1 MKLGTK
7 SFLIYFGVSIPI
19 LIGIVWLLN
28 SALRSEFEEDELE
41 KVRIEQ
47 RQLTIT
53 LEGENLNQKH
63 VISTDGLS
71 KVEPI
76 TQLPQNKTQV
86 HDTLIFD
93 SAEKELLPYKIYISF
108 HQIGNQ
114 YVKLTIAK
122 DQNGT
127 EEMVENLTASITI
140 VLGIMVLIFFGV
152 NFYISKVVWRPF
164 FKTMKQLKNYSVNKH
179 QDNLFEHS
187 SIVEFNQLNMELNE
201 MTKAVY
207 NVYLEQKEFTENASH
222 ELQTPLAVIQT
233 NLDLLM
239 QSENLGKNEMERIE
253 RIETSTVKLKNLNR
267 ALLLLTKIDNQ
278 QFSLRKHVNI
288 NELVIRILNQLQDQ
302 ITAKQLL
309 VFTNN
314 DSETSIMIDPTLAE
328 ILVSNLL
335 QNAIRH
341 NYQNGSI
348 EVTITKEKLILKNTG
363 EPLSFPSHEI
373 FDRFKKKDT
382 AQESIGLGLSIVKR
396 IIESEGMQIDYS
408 MVESQHIFELSF
420 SGKMI

>member
-7 SFLIYFGVSIPI
+7 SFLIYFGVSVPI

-47 RQLTIT
+47 RQLTIS
-53 LEGENLNQKH
+53 LAGENLNQKH

-76 TQLPQNKTQV
+76 TELPKNKTQV
-86 HDTLIFD
+86 HDSLIFD
-93 SAEKELLPYKIYISF
+93 STEKELLPYKIYISF
-108 HQIGNQ
+108 HQIGNH

-122 DQNGT
+122 DQHGT

-164 FKTMKQLKNYSVNKH
+164 YRTMKQLKNYSVNKH
-179 QDNLFEHS
+179 QDNLFKHS
-187 SIVEFNQLNMELNE
+187 SIAEFNQLNMELNE

-239 QSENLGKNEMERIE
+239 QSEKLGKNEMERIE
-253 RIETSTVKLKNLNR
+253 RIEASTVKLKNLNR
-267 ALLLLTKIDNQ
+267 ALLILTKIDNQ
-278 QFSLRKHVNI
+278 QFQLKKHVNF
-288 NELVIRILNQLQDQ
+288 NELVKRILNQLQDQ

-309 VFTNN
+309 VSTNN
-314 DSETSIMIDPTLAE
+314 NSEASIMIDLTLAE

-341 NYQNGSI
+341 NFQNGSI
-348 EVTITKEKLILKNTG
+348 EVTITKEKLIVKNSG
-363 EPLSFPSHEI
+363 EPLSFPSHEL

-396 IIESEGMQIDYS
+396 IVESEGMQIDYS

-420 SGKMI
+420 SGKMM